1 MANNN
6 KTKRKSSKRAS
17 STSRKTQKIEA
28 TFHGIHKWFTSVFEQ
43 LGWMVLAHKKGYND
57 KIVAYKHSLLRLK
70 NAIETKIASV
80 HELDHKDDL
89 LIMHKNLL
97 ILINHVHHDFR

>member
-6 KTKRKSSKRAS
+6 KTKRRSSKRT

-28 TFHGIHKWFTSVFEQ
+28 TFHGIHKWFTSLFEQ

-80 HELDHKDDL
+80 HELDRKDDL

-97 ILINHVHHDFR
+97 ILIDHVHHDFR

>member
-1 MANNN
+1 MANKN
-6 KTKRKSSKRAS
+6 KTKRRSLKRAS
-17 STSRKTQKIEA
+17 TYKSKKIEA
-28 TFHGIHKWFTSVFEQ
+28 TFHGIHKWFTSLFEQ

-80 HELDHKDDL
+80 HELDRKDDL

-97 ILINHVHHDFR
+97 ILMNHVHHDFH